1 VGKRVIRNYDVVSY
15 YPHLMVLYGYTSR
28 NIPSPETFA
37 DVLER
42 RLKAK
47 EEGDKHTSDTL
58 KLVINTTYGASLNKY
73 NDLYDPLMGRSVC
86 VSGQLFLLDLA
97 YGYLEACDTVKI
109 IQTNTDG
116 ILISVDDSELPKVHA
131 VNREWEERTGFTLEE
146 DKVRKVVQANVNN
159 YIMVMLDGRVKTKG
173 GYVTYGIA
181 PAGAWNVNN
190 DYVIVK
196 KAIIDYFV
204 KDKPVEETILA
215 CDNIHEFQ
223 YIAKAGGKYSHV
235 YHIVNGKKIQVQKVN
250 RVYATKDWRMG
261 TLYKVHAETG
271 RPSKIGGLPA
281 NCIIDN
287 KNELTIEAVDKDHY
301 IQKAKKMID
310 DYLGIKPKRV
320 NRRKV
325 NQIKRELEALLEEV
339 L

>member
-1 VGKRVIRNYDVVSY
+1 
-15 YPHLMVLYGYTSR
+15 
-28 NIPSPETFA
+28 
-37 DVLER
+37 
-42 RLKAK
+42 
-47 EEGDKHTSDTL
+47 
-58 KLVINTTYGASLNKY
+58 
-73 NDLYDPLMGRSVC
+73 MGRSVC

-116 ILISVDDSELPKVHA
+116 VLISVDDSELPKIHA

-146 DKVRKVVQANVNN
+146 DKIRKVVQANVNN
-159 YIMVMLDGRVKTKG
+159 YIMVMLDGKVKKKG
-173 GYVTYGIA
+173 GYVNYGIA

-204 KDKPVEETILA
+204 KDKPVEETILT

-235 YHIVNGKKIQVQKVN
+235 YHIVNGNEIQVQKVN
-250 RVYATKDWRMG
+250 RVYATNDWRMG

-271 RPSKIGGLPA
+271 RPTKIGGLPV

-301 IQKAKKMID
+301 VQKAKKMID

-325 NQIKRELEALLEEV
+325 NKVKRELEALLEEE

>member
-1 VGKRVIRNYDVVSY
+1 MRIIRNYDVASY
-15 YPHLMVLYGYTSR
+15 YPHLMTLYDYSSR
-28 NIPSPETFA
+28 NIPDSDA
-37 DVLER
+37 LKNVLR
-42 RLKAK
+42 QRLKAK
-47 EEGDKHTSDTL
+47 EEGNKSVNEML
-58 KLVINTTYGASLNKY
+58 KLVVNTCYGATLNQY
-73 NDLYDPLMGRSVC
+73 NELFDPLMGRSVC
-86 VSGQLFLLDLA
+86 ITGQLFLLDLT
-97 YGYLEACDTVKI
+97 YGYLEDCKTVRI
-109 IQTNTDG
+109 LQTNTDG
-116 ILISVDDSELPKVHA
+116 VLISIDDSELPKVHA
-131 VNREWEERTGFTLEE
+131 VNAEWEARTGFILEE
-146 DKVRKVVQANVNN
+146 DKVKKIVQSNVNN
-159 YIMVMLDGRVKTKG
+159 YIMVMLNGRVKTKG
-173 GYVTYGIA
+173 GYVNYGIA

-235 YHIVNGKKIQVQKVN
+235 YHLVSGNEIQVQKVN
-250 RVYATKDWRMG
+250 RVYATNDWSMG
-261 TLYKVHAETG
+261 TLYKVHVETG
-271 RPSKIGGLPA
+271 RPAKIGGLPT

-301 IQKAKKMID
+301 VQKAKKMID

-325 NQIKRELEALLEEV
+325 NKVKRELEALLEEE

>member
-1 VGKRVIRNYDVVSY
+1 
-15 YPHLMVLYGYTSR
+15 
-28 NIPSPETFA
+28 
-37 DVLER
+37 
-42 RLKAK
+42 
-47 EEGDKHTSDTL
+47 
-58 KLVINTTYGASLNKY
+58 
-73 NDLYDPLMGRSVC
+73 MGRSIC
-86 VSGQLFLLDLA
+86 VSGQLFLLDLIH
-97 YGYLEACDTVKI
+97 GYLEQCKTVKVL
-109 IQTNTDG
+109 QANTDG
-116 ILISVDDSELPKVHA
+116 VLISVDDSELPKIHA

-159 YIMVMLDGRVKTKG
+159 YIMVMLDGKVKKKG

-190 DYVIVK
+190 DYTIVK

-204 KDKPVEETILA
+204 EDKPVEDTVLP

-235 YHIVNGKKIQVQKVN
+235 YHVVNGKEVEVQKVN
-250 RVYATKDWRMG
+250 RVYASTNWSYG
-261 TLYKVHAETG
+261 TLYKVHKETG
-271 RPSKIGGLPA
+271 RPAKIGGLPT

-301 IQKAKKMID
+301 VQKAKKMIDDYLGVKPKKVNRRKVNRVYATNDWSMGTLYKVHVETGRPTKIGGLPTNCIIDNKNELTIEAVDKDHYVQKAKKMID

-320 NRRKV
+320 NRSKV
-325 NQIKRELEALLEEV
+325 NRIKRELEALLEEE

>member
-1 VGKRVIRNYDVVSY
+1 
-15 YPHLMVLYGYTSR
+15 MVRQGYTSR
-28 NIPSPETFA
+28 NIPDDKLF
-37 DVLER
+37 ER
-42 RLKAK
+42 IYRDRLKAK
-47 EEGDKHTSDTL
+47 NEGDKVISDTY
-58 KLVINTTYGASLNKY
+58 KLILNTTYGCMLNPY

-86 VSGQLFLLDLA
+86 VSGQLFLTDLVV
-97 YGYLEACDTVKI
+97 GYLEQCETIRI
-109 IQTNTDG
+109 INLNTDG
-116 ILISVDDSELPKVHA
+116 VLFSIDDSELPKVHA

-173 GYVTYGIA
+173 GYVNYGIA

-204 KDKPVEETILA
+204 KDKPVEETILT
-215 CDNIHEFQ
+215 CDDILEFQ
-223 YIAKAGGKYSHV
+223 YIAKAGGKYSRV
-235 YHIVNGKKIQVQKVN
+235 YHIVNGNEIQVQKVN
-250 RVYATKDWRMG
+250 RVYATNDWTMG

-271 RPSKIGGLPA
+271 RPAKIGGLPT

-287 KNELTIEAVDKDHY
+287 KNELTIEAVDRDHY
-301 IQKAKKMID
+301 VQKAKKMID
-310 DYLGIKPKRV
+310 DYLGVKPKKV

>member
-1 VGKRVIRNYDVVSY
+1 VGKRVIRNYDVASY
-15 YPHLMVLYGYTSR
+15 YPHLMVLCGYTSR

-37 DVLER
+37 NVLER

-58 KLVINTTYGASLNKY
+58 KLVVNTTYGAMLNQY
-73 NDLYDPLMGRSVC
+73 NDLFDPLMGRSVC
-86 VSGQLFLLDLA
+86 ISGQLFLLDLT

-116 ILISVDDSELPKVHA
+116 VLISVDDSELPKIHA

-159 YIMVMLDGRVKTKG
+159 YIMVMFDGQVKTKG

-215 CDNIHEFQ
+215 CDNILEFQ

-235 YHIVNGKKIQVQKVN
+235 YHIVNGNKIQVQKVN

-261 TLYKVHAETG
+261 TLYKVHVETG

-301 IQKAKKMID
+301 VQKAKKMID
-310 DYLGIKPKRV
+310 DYLGVKPKGV

-325 NQIKRELEALLEEV
+325 NQIKRELEALLEKV

>member
-1 VGKRVIRNYDVVSY
+1 MRVIRNYDVASY
-15 YPHLMVLYGYTSR
+15 YPHLMVLYGYASR

-47 EEGDKHTSDTL
+47 AEGNKALDNPL
-58 KLVINTTYGASLNKY
+58 KLVLNTTYGASLNKH

-86 VSGQLFLLDLA
+86 VSGQLFLLDLTH
-97 YGYLEACDTVKI
+97 GYLEACDTVKI
-109 IQTNTDG
+109 IQINTDG
-116 ILISVDDSELPKVHA
+116 VLISVDDSELPKIHA
-131 VNREWEERTGFTLEE
+131 INKEWEERTGFTLEE
-146 DKVRKVVQANVNN
+146 DKVKKVVQANVNN

-173 GYVTYGIA
+173 GYVSHGIDS
-181 PAGAWNVNN
+181 AGAWKVNN

-204 KDKPVEETILA
+204 KDKPVEETILS

-235 YHIVNGKKIQVQKVN
+235 YHIVNGKKIQVQKIN

-271 RPSKIGGLPA
+271 RPAKIEGLPT

-301 IQKAKKMID
+301 VQKAKKMID

-325 NQIKRELEALLEEV
+325 NQIKRELEALLEEE

>member
-1 VGKRVIRNYDVVSY
+1 MRVLRNYDVASY
-15 YPHLMVLYGYTSR
+15 YPHLMTLYGYSSR

-47 EEGDKHTSDTL
+47 AEGDKLTDNTL
-58 KLVINTTYGASLNKY
+58 KLAVNTAYGAMLNQY
-73 NDLYDPLMGRSVC
+73 NDLFDPLMGRSVC
-86 VSGQLFLLDLA
+86 VSGQLFLTDLVV
-97 YGYLEACDTVKI
+97 GYLEQCETITI
-109 IQTNTDG
+109 INFNTDG
-116 ILISVDDSELPKVHA
+116 VLFSIDDSELPKVHA
-131 VNREWEERTGFTLEE
+131 VNAEWEARTGFMLEE
-146 DKVRKVVQANVNN
+146 DKVKKIVQKDVNN
-159 YIMVMLDGRVKTKG
+159 YIMVMLDGKVKKKG
-173 GYVTYGIA
+173 GYVTYGIP
-181 PAGAWNVNN
+181 PAGAWKVNN

-204 KDKPVEETILA
+204 KDKPVEETVLT

-235 YHIVNGKKIQVQKVN
+235 YHIVNGNEIQVQKVN
-250 RVYATKDWRMG
+250 RVYATNDWTMG
-261 TLYKVHAETG
+261 TLYKVHVETG
-271 RPSKIGGLPA
+271 RPAKIGGLPT

-301 IQKAKKMID
+301 VQKAKKMID

-325 NQIKRELEALLEEV
+325 NRIKRELEALLKEE